1 MMRQF
6 TIGVVLF
13 GICVAGLPSGA
24 DAQTITGRIDPE
36 YDSGRRVYTYGPLYW
51 DVTVAP
57 EGTRSDEFSL
67 NLYYNKV
74 SAIMAV
80 SLLCPDSDG
89 DLARHA
95 LSVSAEHFISL
106 TSGLFTGD
114 DCEMFILGA
123 SSKNEVLSYRMAVSE
138 RVTRQTKKQ
147 IDSFSATGGFDGFGL
162 APAPVS
168 ATLDKLAAALRR
180 NP

>member
-1 MMRQF
+1 
-6 TIGVVLF
+6 
-13 GICVAGLPSGA
+13 
-24 DAQTITGRIDPE
+24 
-36 YDSGRRVYTYGPLYW
+36 
-51 DVTVAP
+51 
-57 EGTRSDEFSL
+57 
-67 NLYYNKV
+67 
-74 SAIMAV
+74 MAV
-80 SLLCPDSDG
+80 SLNCPDSDG

-147 IDSFSATGGFDGFGL
+147 VDSFSATGGFDGFGL